1 MTNKMN
7 TLVVDDVSLEVKW
20 IGLAESQKPVLVFL
34 HEGLGCVALW
44 RDFPEKLC
52 DSLGLRGLAFSRQ
65 GYGASDPIPL
75 PRPIDFMH
83 REGLI
88 VLPKIFDAAGIDQA
102 ILIGHSDGGS
112 ISLINAGGAQDTR
125 VKAVI
130 TLAAHVFNEDITV
143 QRIAEAKIAYETENL
158 RKRLA
163 KYHGDNVD
171 CAFWG
176 WNGVWL
182 NPDFRDWNIEE
193 FLSGIS
199 IPALILQGEE
209 DQYGTPAQVDAIERG
224 IGTHA
229 QTRLIPNCKHSPH
242 LEQPDVTLMLIKG
255 FVENLG

>member
-1 MTNKMN
+1 MH
-7 TLVVDDVSLEVKW
+7 
-20 IGLAESQKPVLVFL
+20 
-34 HEGLGCVALW
+34 HEGLT
-44 RDFPEKLC
+44 
-52 DSLGLRGLAFSRQ
+52 
-65 GYGASDPIPL
+65 
-75 PRPIDFMH
+75 
-83 REGLI
+83 
-88 VLPKIFDAAGIDQA
+88 VLPKLFDAAGIDQA
-102 ILIGHSDGGS
+102 LLIGHSDGGS
-112 ISLINAGGAQDTR
+112 ISLINAGGVRDAR

-143 QRIAEAKIAYETENL
+143 QRIAEAKTAYETENL

>member
-1 MTNKMN
+1 M
-7 TLVVDDVSLEVKW
+7 
-20 IGLAESQKPVLVFL
+20 
-34 HEGLGCVALW
+34 
-44 RDFPEKLC
+44 
-52 DSLGLRGLAFSRQ
+52 
-65 GYGASDPIPL
+65 
-75 PRPIDFMH
+75 
-83 REGLI
+83 
-88 VLPKIFDAAGIDQA
+88 
-102 ILIGHSDGGS
+102 
-112 ISLINAGGAQDTR
+112 
-125 VKAVI
+125 KAVI

-143 QRIAEAKIAYETENL
+143 QRIAEAKTAYETENL

-209 DQYGTPAQVDAIERG
+209 DQYGTPAQVDAIARG
-224 IGTHA
+224 IGMHA

>member
-1 MTNKMN
+1 MTGEAQ
-7 TLVVDDVSLEVKW
+7 TLDVDGVSLEVKW
-20 IGLAESQKPVLVFL
+20 LGLADSQMPVLVFL

-52 DSLGLRGLAFSRQ
+52 QQLGLRGFVFSRQ

-75 PRPIDFMH
+75 PRPVEFMH
-83 REGLI
+83 HEGMET
-88 VLPKIFDAAGIDQA
+88 LPKVLDAAGIDET

-112 ISLINAGGAQDTR
+112 ISLINAGGVKDPR

-143 QRIAEAKIAYETENL
+143 KSIEEAKVAFETTNL
-158 RKRLA
+158 RDRLA

-182 NPDFRDWNIEE
+182 NPDFKAWNIEE
-193 FLSGIS
+193 FLPGVDV
-199 IPALILQGEE
+199 PALILQGED
-209 DQYGTPAQVDAIERG
+209 DQYGTPAQVEAIRTG
-224 IGTHA
+224 IGDNA
-229 QTRLIPNCKHSPH
+229 SIQLIPDCKHSPH
-242 LEQPDVTLMLIKG
+242 LEQPDTALTLIAG
-255 FVENLG
+255 FVERLG

>member
-52 DSLGLRGLAFSRQ
+52 ESLGLRGLAFSRQ

-83 REGLI
+83 HEGLT
-88 VLPKIFDAAGIDQA
+88 VLPKLFDAAGIDQA

-112 ISLINAGGAQDTR
+112 ISLINAGGVQDTR

-143 QRIAEAKIAYETENL
+143 QRIAEAKTAYETENL

-209 DQYGTPAQVDAIERG
+209 DQYGTSAQVDAIERG
-224 IGTHA
+224 IGAHA

>member
-1 MTNKMN
+1 MN
-7 TLVVDDVSLEVKW
+7 RLVVNDVSLEAIW
-20 IGLAESQKPVLVFL
+20 IGMADSQKPVLVFL

-52 DSLGLRGLAFSRQ
+52 DSLGLRGLVFSRQ

-75 PRPIDFMH
+75 PRPVRFMH
-83 REGLI
+83 YEGLI
-88 VLPKIFDAAGIDQA
+88 VLPKILDAAGIDQA
-102 ILIGHSDGGS
+102 ILVGHSDGGS
-112 ISLINAGGAQDTR
+112 ISLINAGGARDSR

-143 QRIAEAKIAYETENL
+143 QRIAEAKTAYESTNL

-182 NPDFRDWNIEE
+182 DPDFRDWNIEE
-193 FLSGIS
+193 FLPGIS
-199 IPALILQGEE
+199 IPALILQGAD
-209 DQYGTPAQVDAIERG
+209 DQYGTSAQVEAIKRG
-224 IGTHA
+224 IGTPA

-242 LEQPDVTLMLIKG
+242 LEQPDVTLMLIKD
-255 FVENLG
+255 FVKNLD